1 MFRLYHAVVSHEDL
15 AQAYGRCWARPSYNS
30 VDAPGPV
37 SLHSRCYG
45 QSYGRGTE
53 DLSRTLFCYSLT
65 LSLTPVVS
73 RCMFI

>member
-1 MFRLYHAVVSHEDL
+1 MLRLYHAVVSHEDL

-45 QSYGRGTE
+45 QSYGRGIP
-53 DLSRTLFCYSLT
+53 
-65 LSLTPVVS
+65 LSLLRTVI
-73 RCMFI
+73 RKRH